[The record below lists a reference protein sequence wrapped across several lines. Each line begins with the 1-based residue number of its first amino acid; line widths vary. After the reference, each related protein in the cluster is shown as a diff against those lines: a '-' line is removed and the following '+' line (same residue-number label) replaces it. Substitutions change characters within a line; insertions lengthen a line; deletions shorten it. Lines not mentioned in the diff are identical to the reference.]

1 MKVPRIAGIW
11 CFAGVFFTTVKNTV
25 LSESDSVSGRT
36 QWEKGTLQKNVFNV
50 SYLHQH

>member
-11 CFAGVFFTTVKNTV
+11 CFAGVSFTTVKNTV